1 MSWLTGQS
9 GDLWMVAA
17 KAGLMYVVAVLALRV
32 SQRRTLAQWTA
43 IDFAAAVAIG
53 AIVGRTAVATG
64 QSFAV
69 GAVALVTILAAHT
82 LVMFG
87 RFNRRVAKIV
97 DHRIRVLVDHARVRQ
112 DQLKICGLTENDLS
126 SQLRQLGAHRLDEL
140 RYVLYETKGEL
151 SLVREDE
158 PGGDLVTGGL
168 RDAAGYPGVD
178 EPSL

>member
-1 MSWLTGQS
+1 MEG
-9 GDLWMVAA
+9 AEH
-17 KAGLMYVVAVLALRV
+17 VLA
-32 SQRRTLAQWTA
+32 
-43 IDFAAAVAIG
+43 
-53 AIVGRTAVATG
+53 
-64 QSFAV
+64 
-69 GAVALVTILAAHT
+69 VTILAAHT

-97 DHRIRVLVDHARVRQ
+97 DHRIRVLVDHGRVRQ